1 MTATDIRNA
10 NFDQL
15 RDTLEEKLREVYE
28 AFACHGPCTTR
39 QLADAARMDILSVR
53 PRATDLLH
61 LGLLAVSGS
70 VVGPSG
76 RKEGRYE
83 ATTPEEWQR
92 WRQQNFPTDSQL
104 QMGLNAGAL
113 TA

>member
-1 MTATDIRNA
+1 MDSTQIRNA
-10 NFDQL
+10 NFAQL
-15 RDTLEEKLREVYE
+15 RDGLEEKLREVYE
-28 AFACHGPCTTR
+28 AFAVHGPCTTR

-61 LGLLAVSGS
+61 LGLLAISGS

-76 RKEGRYE
+76 RKEGIYE
-83 ATTPEEWQR
+83 ATTPDEWQR
-92 WRQQNFPTDSQL
+92 WQRQNFPADSQL
-104 QMGLNAGAL
+104 QMGLNSGAL